1 MRRMT
6 VDRQIAI
13 GSCIAGLAFTVV
25 MTAVPLYFDL
35 KPVVA
40 YLFWGAAVVFA
51 AVTVWI
57 IFFVI
62 GGDSHFRHP
71 AAKPDHVSDQPTP
84 SIVWDDHLGHTY
96 SGEGA
101 GLLTQAFQIGAVN
114 HLGHELRLERAY
126 IVSGQGAGE
135 KALQVATNNGWVSV
149 DKTLPIGNGQRI
161 EFRVE
166 FGGLVPARTVFE
178 NWKTFQIT
186 VVHDGG
192 VVSCHDVTE
201 AMVRHV
207 YEGFKPNPIG
217 PQVQA
222 KK

>member
-1 MRRMT
+1 
-6 VDRQIAI
+6 
-13 GSCIAGLAFTVV
+13 
-25 MTAVPLYFDL
+25 
-35 KPVVA
+35 
-40 YLFWGAAVVFA
+40 
-51 AVTVWI
+51 
-57 IFFVI
+57 
-62 GGDSHFRHP
+62 
-71 AAKPDHVSDQPTP
+71 
-84 SIVWDDHLGHTY
+84 
-96 SGEGA
+96 
-101 GLLTQAFQIGAVN
+101 VN